1 MIYFGVGMIGGYKN
15 WDNSFICSKQLISGI
30 GLIVVA
36 LVFIV
41 SNVLILIRNN
51 RN

>member
-1 MIYFGVGMIGGYKN
+1 MLYFGIGMIGGYKN
-15 WDNSFICSKQLISGI
+15 WDNSFINGKQLISGI
-30 GLIVVA
+30 GLIAVA

-41 SNVLILIRNN
+41 SDVSILIRNN